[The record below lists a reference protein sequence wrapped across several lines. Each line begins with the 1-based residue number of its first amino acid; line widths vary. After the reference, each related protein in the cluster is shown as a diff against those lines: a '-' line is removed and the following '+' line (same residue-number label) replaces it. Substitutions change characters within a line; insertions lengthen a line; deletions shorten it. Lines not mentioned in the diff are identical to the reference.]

1 MPMRDA
7 AWLLLMAYVPT
18 GTARRC
24 PIILTRTPYSVRP
37 YEPDSFPHS
46 PDNQRRAY
54 FHAGYILALEDGRG
68 RYMSE
73 GQYVHVRPYLPVKHG
88 PPDIDGATDT
98 HETVRGLVPHA
109 APNNRRGGCRGDSS
123 PGFY

>member
-54 FHAGYILALEDGRG
+54 FHAGYIVPFGDVRG

-73 GQYVHVRPYLPVKHG
+73 GQYVNVRPYVPGKHHPHDIHEPTGTYDTGQRLVHHPHPNKG
-88 PPDIDGATDT
+88 PRRVNATPYS
-98 HETVRGLVPHA
+98 RL
-109 APNNRRGGCRGDSS
+109 
-123 PGFY
+123 

>member
-54 FHAGYILALEDGRG
+54 FHAGYIVALEDARG
-68 RYMSE
+68 RYMSQ
-73 GQYVHVRPYLPVKHG
+73 GQYVNVRPYRPVKHG
-88 PPDIDGATDT
+88 PHDIDETTDT
-98 HETVRGLVPHA
+98 YDTGEWLLQPRHPHNGPVRDKRHPV
-109 APNNRRGGCRGDSS
+109 S
-123 PGFY
+123 GFY